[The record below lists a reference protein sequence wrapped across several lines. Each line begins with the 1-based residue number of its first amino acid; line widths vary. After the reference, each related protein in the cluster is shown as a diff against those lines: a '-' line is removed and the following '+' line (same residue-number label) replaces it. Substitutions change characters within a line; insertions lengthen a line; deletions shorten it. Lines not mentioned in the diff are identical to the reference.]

1 MKDSASRLL
10 YSFKSVKKAAAGGGM
25 PEAAL
30 KQAGETGY
38 MLQEERF
45 ALILGQVN
53 ERGVVRVEDLKETLG
68 ISESTIRRDLTEL
81 DAQGLLEKVRGGA
94 VSKESTYKIRDDDVA
109 VRKGLK
115 TEEKKAVASYASSL
129 IEDDDFVY
137 VDAGT
142 TTEYLCEE
150 VTNRRA
156 VFVTNA
162 IAHARALSGRGCRVF
177 LIGGE
182 FKAATEAIVGE
193 EALMSL
199 TKYNFTKGF
208 FGTNGISKKKG
219 FMTPEMNEAMVKRA
233 AMASC
238 KTAYVL
244 ADDSKFGEVS
254 AVSFADFGSAIILTN
269 RVRQKE
275 YRGCKNI
282 VEVMRA

>member
-1 MKDSASRLL
+1 MNDSAAA
-10 YSFKSVKKAAAGGGM
+10 VKGKY
-25 PEAAL
+25 L
-30 KQAGETGY
+30 

-45 ALILGQVN
+45 ARILGQVN
-53 ERGVVRVEDLKETLG
+53 ERGVVRVEDLKEALG

-81 DAQGLLEKVRGGA
+81 DSQGLLEKVRGGA
-94 VSKESTYKIRDDDVA
+94 VSRESTYKIRDDEVA
-109 VRKGLK
+109 VRKSLK
-115 TEEKKAVASYASSL
+115 TEEKRALAVYAAEL

-162 IAHARALSGRGCRVF
+162 IAHARILSGRGCRVF

-182 FKAATEAIVGE
+182 FKSATEAIVGE
-193 EALMSL
+193 EALLSL
-199 TKYNFTKGF
+199 QKYNFTKGF
-208 FGTNGISKKKG
+208 FGANGITKKKG
-219 FMTPEMNEAMVKRA
+219 FSTPEMNEAMVKKA
-233 AMASC
+233 AMGSC
-238 KTAYVL
+238 RTAYVL
-244 ADDSKFGEVS
+244 ADDSKFGEIS
-254 AVSFADFGSAIILTN
+254 AVSFADFDEATILTN

-282 VEVMRA
+282 VEVTA